1 MARDDDGAYSRAM
14 TMAHRTPAD
23 PPAPAAGT
31 REACMLYPESFKSLE
46 RVRWSMENEV
56 PWHAFDGSLLSDEQA
71 RTIKMTPSRSG
82 RRYRP
87 PRCSRANN
95 HGDSDFPAFIPVWF
109 YEEQKRPDS
118 WGLGASRV

>member
-23 PPAPAAGT
+23 LPAPAAGI

-71 RTIKMTPSRSG
+71 RTIKMNAITEWAALPATAMFPREQP
-82 RRYRP
+82 RRQRLP
-87 PRCSRANN
+87 GVHPGVVLR
-95 HGDSDFPAFIPVWF
+95 
-109 YEEQKRPDS
+109 
-118 WGLGASRV
+118 GAEAP